1 MGERIPTEQWIERIQ
16 DYYNSHMSLPKW
28 CEANHVNLS
37 AMRYH
42 VYLDPKCQIDDNSSN
57 DEISFIPVTVTEK
70 KTSHLDIVINNASI
84 TVDDNTDMD
93 LLKKVMEALS

>member
-1 MGERIPTEQWIERIQ
+1 MSEKISIEQWKERIQ
-16 DYYNSHMSLPKW
+16 NYHNSHLSLPKW

-42 VYLDPKCQIDDNSSN
+42 MYLDPKCQIDDIISN

-70 KTSHLDIVINNASI
+70 KASHLDIIINNASI
-84 TVDDNTDMD
+84 TVNDDTDMD